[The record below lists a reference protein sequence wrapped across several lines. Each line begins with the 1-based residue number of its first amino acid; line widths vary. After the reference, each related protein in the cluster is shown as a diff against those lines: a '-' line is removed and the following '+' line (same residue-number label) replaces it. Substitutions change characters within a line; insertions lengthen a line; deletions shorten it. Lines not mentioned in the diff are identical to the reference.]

1 MNDLSARKE
10 QPDLRPDLGIV
21 RTEGGL
27 LSGVGEGIRV
37 FKGIPFA
44 APPVGER
51 RWRPPEP
58 AEPWDGIRDA
68 TAFGADCPQEMR
80 PGSRAGRID
89 EDCLT
94 LNIWTPARAAD
105 EALPVMVW
113 FYGGSFLF
121 GSASDIR
128 FDGEAFAR
136 KGVVL
141 VTAAYRVGLF
151 GFLAHPGL
159 TRESP
164 HGASGNYGLL
174 DQIAALGWVQRNI
187 ATFGGD
193 PKRVTA
199 FGVSAGS
206 ASIAMLLTSPLA
218 AGLFQ
223 RAILESPGAFRPLAS
238 LAEAERAGTTL
249 GPDIAALRQ
258 MPAEEVLT
266 KTNLL
271 VPKVRGLTTPRVL
284 RPIRDGWVIREDE
297 RDAFKAGR
305 FHAMPTIV
313 GGNADEGATLTATWP
328 MRTPADL
335 RELAVAN
342 FPQAGEEAVA
352 LYPAAHNGEV
362 RGRVAEMFADT
373 QFNYGV
379 RQLARSMSVRTPLTW
394 RYLFLRRRAGRLDGP
409 NHGEEVCYVFNTLGL
424 ALAGQE
430 VPPFDDVDTRV
441 AEAMQAA
448 WVRFAATGDPNGGD
462 LPHWPAFRADGDP
475 HLEFDDTIRTGANWR
490 RRQMDFLD
498 GYYARMKEG

>member
-1 MNDLSARKE
+1 MNDLPALKE
-10 QPDLRPDLGIV
+10 RRDLRVV
-21 RTEGGL
+21 RTESGL
-27 LSGVGEGIRV
+27 LSGTDGDGIRV
-37 FKGIPFA
+37 YKGVPFA

-58 AEPWDGIRDA
+58 AAPWEGIREA
-68 TAFGADCPQEMR
+68 TAFGPDCPQELR

-89 EDCLT
+89 EDCLA

-151 GFLAHPGL
+151 GYLAHPGL

-187 ATFGGD
+187 AAFGGD
-193 PKRVTA
+193 PGRVTA

-206 ASIAMLLTSPLA
+206 ASLALLLTTPLA

-223 RAILESPGAFRPLAS
+223 RTILESPGAFRPLAS
-238 LAEAERAGTTL
+238 LAEAESAGMAL
-249 GPDIAALRQ
+249 GPDIDGLRQ
-258 MPAEEVLT
+258 MPAEEILA
-266 KTNLL
+266 KTGLL
-271 VPKVRGLTTPRVL
+271 VPKVRGLTSPRVL

-305 FHAMPTIV
+305 FHAMPMIV
-313 GGNADEGATLTATWP
+313 GGNADEGATLTEAWP
-328 MRTPADL
+328 IRTPADL
-335 RELAVAN
+335 RELAAAN
-342 FPQAGEEAVA
+342 FPQALDAVGA
-352 LYPAAHNGEV
+352 LYPATRDDEV
-362 RGRVAEMFADT
+362 RGRVAEVFADT

-379 RQLARSMSVRTPLTW
+379 WQLARAMSARTPRTW
-394 RYLFLRRRAGRLDGP
+394 RYLFLRRRPGRLDGP
-409 NHGEEVCYVFNTLGL
+409 NHGEEVQYVFNTLGL
-424 ALAGQE
+424 ALPGQE
-430 VPPFDDVDTRV
+430 AAPFDGVDEDV

-448 WVRFAATGDPNGGD
+448 WVRFAATGDPNGEG
-462 LPHWPAFRADGDP
+462 LPRWPAYRADDDP
-475 HLEFDDTIRTGANWR
+475 YLVFDDAISTGANWR

-498 GYYARMKEG
+498 GYYTRMKEA

>member
-1 MNDLSARKE
+1 MNDLPALKE
-10 QPDLRPDLGIV
+10 RRDPRIV
-21 RTEGGL
+21 RTEGGVL
-27 LSGVGEGIRV
+27 AGAGDAIRV

-58 AEPWDGIRDA
+58 AAPWDGMRAA
-68 TAFGADCPQEMR
+68 TSFGADCPQELR
-80 PGSRAGRID
+80 PGSRAGRFD
-89 EDCLT
+89 EDCLS
-94 LNIWTPARAAD
+94 LNIWTPARVPG

-136 KGVVL
+136 KGVIL
-141 VTAAYRVGLF
+141 VTAAYRIGLF
-151 GFLAHPGL
+151 GYLAHPGL

-164 HGASGNYGLL
+164 HRSSGNYGLL
-174 DQIAALGWVQRNI
+174 DQIAALRWVQRNI
-187 ATFGGD
+187 AAFGGD
-193 PKRVTA
+193 PGRVTA

-206 ASIAMLLTSPLA
+206 ASIALLLTSPLA
-218 AGLFQ
+218 TGLFQ

-238 LAEAERAGTTL
+238 LAEAERAGLSL
-249 GPDIAALRQ
+249 GPDIDRLRQ
-258 MPAEEVLT
+258 IPAEEVLA
-266 KTNLL
+266 KTSLF

-297 RDAFKAGR
+297 RDAFNSGR

-335 RELAVAN
+335 RELAATN
-342 FPQAGEEAVA
+342 FPRALDSVTS
-352 LYPAAHNGEV
+352 LYPAACDDEV

-379 RQLARSMSVRTPLTW
+379 WQLARAMSARAPQTW
-394 RYLFLRRRAGRLDGP
+394 RYLFLRRRPGRLDGP
-409 NHGEEVCYVFNTLGL
+409 NHGEEVPYVFNSLGL
-424 ALAGQE
+424 ALPGQE
-430 VPPFDDVDTRV
+430 VAPFDDTDESI

-462 LPHWPAFRADGDP
+462 LLRWPAYRAEDDP
-475 HLEFDDTIRTGANWR
+475 YLVFDDAIRTGTNWR
-490 RRQMDFLD
+490 RRQMDFLG
-498 GYYARMKEG
+498 GYYELTKEA